1 MPVWFV
7 DLAHNCAPSVA
18 TETLAGIVSLESRFE
33 PFNIRINSGPPL
45 KQQPASKAE
54 AIEVAAALVAGHQ
67 DIQLG
72 LAGLGLDDLSR
83 LNLTIAEAFDPCLN
97 LKATATLLDST
108 YRRAIRAGADE
119 TEAGKIML
127 QSFYGGGDITA
138 GSSAEY
144 DNQIQREIE
153 RLKSTNATLTV
164 HGHQDGQHAKGSA
177 ATSDAIV
184 DVVAKNSGRKATSDA
199 TAPSWDVFKS
209 RRQSSV
215 LVFQNQRGGE

>member
-1 MPVWFV
+1 MPVSFV

-33 PFNIRINSGPPL
+33 PFNIRINSDPPL

-54 AIEVAAALVAGHQ
+54 AIEVAVALATGHQ

-108 YRRAIRAGADE
+108 YRRAIQAGADE

-127 QSFYGGGDITA
+127 QSFYGGGDISA

-144 DNQIQREIE
+144 DSQVQREIE
-153 RLKSTNATLTV
+153 RLKSTSATLSV
-164 HGHQDGQHAKGSA
+164 GNSQDGQREEWAD
-177 ATSDAIV
+177 ATSNA
-184 DVVAKNSGRKATSDA
+184 VAENLGREATSDA

>member
-1 MPVWFV
+1 MPVSFV

-18 TETLAGIVSLESRFE
+18 TETLAGIISLESRFE

-54 AIEVAAALVAGHQ
+54 AIEVAAALAAGHQ

-108 YRRAIRAGADE
+108 YRRAIRTGADE

-127 QSFYGGGDITA
+127 QSFYGGGDISA

-144 DNQIQREIE
+144 DSQVQREIK
-153 RLKSTNATLTV
+153 RLKSTSATLSV
-164 HGHQDGQHAKGSA
+164 GSSQAGQREEWAA
-177 ATSDAIV
+177 ATSNAV
-184 DVVAKNSGRKATSDA
+184 TENLGRKATSDA

-215 LVFQNQRGGE
+215 LVFQNQCGGE

>member
-1 MPVWFV
+1 MPIWFV

-45 KQQPASKAE
+45 KEQPASKAE

-108 YRRAIRAGADE
+108 YRRAVQAGADE

-127 QSFYGGGDITA
+127 QSFYGGGDISA

-144 DNQIQREIE
+144 DSQVQREIE
-153 RLKSTNATLTV
+153 RLKSTSATLSV
-164 HGHQDGQHAKGSA
+164 GSSQDGQREEWAA
-177 ATSDAIV
+177 ATSNA
-184 DVVAKNSGRKATSDA
+184 VAENLGRKATSDA

>member
-1 MPVWFV
+1 MPVSFV

-33 PFNIRINSGPPL
+33 PFNIRINSDPPL

-54 AIEVAAALVAGHQ
+54 AIEVATALAAGHQ

-72 LAGLGLDDLSR
+72 LAGLGLDNLSR

-108 YRRAIRAGADE
+108 YRRAIQAGADE

-127 QSFYGGGDITA
+127 QSFYGGGDISA

-144 DNQIQREIE
+144 DSQVQREIE
-153 RLKSTNATLTV
+153 RLKSTSATLSV
-164 HGHQDGQHAKGSA
+164 GNSQDGQREEWAD
-177 ATSDAIV
+177 ATSNA
-184 DVVAKNSGRKATSDA
+184 VAENLGREATSDA

>member
-1 MPVWFV
+1 MPVSFV

-108 YRRAIRAGADE
+108 YRRAVQAGADE

-127 QSFYGGGDITA
+127 QSFYGGGDISA

-144 DNQIQREIE
+144 DSQVQREIE
-153 RLKSTNATLTV
+153 RLKSTSATLSV
-164 HGHQDGQHAKGSA
+164 DSSQDGQREEWAA
-177 ATSDAIV
+177 ATSNA
-184 DVVAKNSGRKATSDA
+184 VAENLGRKATSDA

-215 LVFQNQRGGE
+215 LVFQNQRGEE